1 MIDSLFNLRSHLL
14 KRRAIGHS
22 CFGPESRS
30 FAKVAKALDK
40 SSSASMVTD
49 SEPDFGTSAKTNKP
63 SQFHMICLSFIAKSA
78 PLATRSSPE

>member
-1 MIDSLFNLRSHLL
+1 
-14 KRRAIGHS
+14 
-22 CFGPESRS
+22 
-30 FAKVAKALDK
+30 
-40 SSSASMVTD
+40 MVTD